1 MKDNFKAN
9 NKCKRCHREL
19 KDDNTQ
25 YGWRCAEIM
34 GLSSNNKSNT
44 GGNFVL
50 PKTGLE
56 KTIYSAFK
64 YDEIQQRIAAL
75 KKGNPNIQTYRV
87 GDDLFW
93 VDPSTF
99 EGIGFLPDG
108 TLVHGKDIS
117 TVEIELALSVFIKEK
132 NPELVYY
139 DFRID
144 QLAAYIAGKIYFR
157 SGSARQAYIE
167 KIKDYNYYQI
177 YTIDDVLGQ
186 DIEKL
191 INRYAQEPKFPDFEA
206 LVKFKEIVNNGG
218 PADLKNQEPYKKHSA
233 LSFNGEIISRDV
245 SGNIAYGALGK
256 YFKIPDM
263 LLYGGAGFAQLAAGT
278 SDARWLFSFFDDPRD
293 QERVK
298 QGIKYYHERP
308 QLWLEED

>member
-1 MKDNFKAN
+1 M
-9 NKCKRCHREL
+9 
-19 KDDNTQ
+19 
-25 YGWRCAEIM
+25 
-34 GLSSNNKSNT
+34 
-44 GGNFVL
+44 
-50 PKTGLE
+50 
-56 KTIYSAFK
+56 
-64 YDEIQQRIAAL
+64 
-75 KKGNPNIQTYRV
+75 
-87 GDDLFW
+87 
-93 VDPSTF
+93 
-99 EGIGFLPDG
+99 
-108 TLVHGKDIS
+108 
-117 TVEIELALSVFIKEK
+117 
-132 NPELVYY
+132 
-139 DFRID
+139 
-144 QLAAYIAGKIYFR
+144 
-157 SGSARQAYIE
+157 
-167 KIKDYNYYQI
+167 
-177 YTIDDVLGQ
+177 LGQ

-298 QGIKYYHERP
+298 QGMKYYHERP